1 MSSFKPVVRRL
12 AFPKLILVLL
22 LCAFAPQVV
31 AQTLDWNRVDDPL
44 YEAIGLNMG
53 LASGFG
59 LSYKFPV
66 QWWLY
71 AQVAGGIWNNKDDN
85 RHNVGVS
92 LQYILRQNGRDKI
105 YLTAC
110 GAHFYHQESGRVT
123 DHINLGFGV
132 GGERLLGER
141 TAVSVEAVFTDR
153 GDEDSVMIFPQ
164 VAAHYYF

>member
-1 MSSFKPVVRRL
+1 MSFT
-12 AFPKLILVLL
+12 KLLFALL
-22 LCAFAPQVV
+22 LFALAPQAG

-44 YEAIGLNMG
+44 VEAIGLNMG

-59 LSYKFPV
+59 LSYKFPI

-71 AQVAGGIWNNKDDN
+71 AQVAGGIWNNKNDD

-110 GAHFYHQESGRVT
+110 GAHFYHKESGVT
-123 DHINLGFGV
+123 KDHINLGFGV

-141 TAVSVEAVFTDR
+141 TAVTVEAVFTDR

-164 VAAHYYF
+164 VGVHYYF